1 MSNNNHLP
9 YETIVRATNGEP
21 EAVNMVLA
29 HYDRF
34 IKFVSLTGG
43 GHVDVDTEEQVKA
56 KLIQSLF
63 KFRLDR

>member
-1 MSNNNHLP
+1 MSNKHLP

-34 IKFVSLTGG
+34 IKFVSVVG

>member
-1 MSNNNHLP
+1 MSNKHLP

-34 IKFVSLTGG
+34 IKFVSVVG

-63 KFRLDR
+63 KFRF

>member
-1 MSNNNHLP
+1 MSNKHLP
-9 YETIVRATNGEP
+9 YETIVRAANGEP

-34 IKFVSLTGG
+34 IKFVSIVG

>member
-1 MSNNNHLP
+1 MSNNHLP

-34 IKFVSLTGG
+34 IKFVSVVG

-63 KFRLDR
+63 KFRF